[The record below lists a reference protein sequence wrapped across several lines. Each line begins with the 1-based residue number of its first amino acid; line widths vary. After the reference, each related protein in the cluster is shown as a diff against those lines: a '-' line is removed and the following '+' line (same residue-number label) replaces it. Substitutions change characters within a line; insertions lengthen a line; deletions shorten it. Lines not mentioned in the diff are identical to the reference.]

1 MINNNQ
7 FLEDFKKYKK
17 LKMSGAKASFSL
29 LKICLI
35 FIIPLS
41 LALAIFFKTPQFLL
55 ITPAAI
61 IFVLVKMVLEL
72 IPGNPIF
79 LLPNNDKLRTLF
91 LKINNSKYNGLL
103 YDLFDKDCLYTQ
115 SIMKKHKDEIAKSI
129 LEDKGISGSLA
140 TWLLDEVI
148 KLENETQKI
157 DKLEE
162 EKSVIIKNNTISSL
176 TLKQ

>member
-1 MINNNQ
+1 
-7 FLEDFKKYKK
+7 
-17 LKMSGAKASFSL
+17 
-29 LKICLI
+29 
-35 FIIPLS
+35 
-41 LALAIFFKTPQFLL
+41 
-55 ITPAAI
+55 
-61 IFVLVKMVLEL
+61 
-72 IPGNPIF
+72 
-79 LLPNNDKLRTLF
+79 
-91 LKINNSKYNGLL
+91 
-103 YDLFDKDCLYTQ
+103 
-115 SIMKKHKDEIAKSI
+115 MKKHKDEIANSI